1 MLLTLVML
9 ITTSAGGAKVAL
21 VERTSL
27 GVKAAEAARLRAQLA
42 TTLGAEGLDV
52 EQVGPACTERACLLE
67 LARARGGCVVGVT
80 LVKNRKGLTV
90 DLEAVAE
97 GQVILQQTFLLTG
110 TPLDRSPEAQVFAHQ
125 LATRTAKDDRPLEER
140 AREEPRLTP
149 RETVVEEEL
158 PAVTAAA
165 PAAPKVLGISASAVG
180 AVAIG
185 LLVASAVVKGNLD
198 AALAEKPVITTLS
211 RAQAQQQADVANG
224 LLAGGV
230 LGLGLG
236 LAGGATAF
244 VLGLGPPP
252 DGGYR

>member
-125 LATRTAKDDRPLEER
+125 LATRTAKDDRPVEER
-140 AREEPRLTP
+140 ATGEEPRLTP

-211 RAQAQQQADVANG
+211 RAQAQQQADLANG

-244 VLGLGPPP
+244 VLGPPP